1 MTWDLTR
8 RSGRAGDERDE
19 ERGRRGRAVGA
30 GLVAVAV
37 LGAVAVGVGPAGS
50 AAVVVTVDA
59 GAGRVTAGRA
69 GGPAR
74 VMGVVSGELPAGR
87 MTVTALSARR
97 GPVRWVVELAGP
109 GRVVGYLGAQ
119 PGTGAAAGRGT
130 VGLRDADA
138 RWLYGQVAVGDA
150 VEVR

>member
-30 GLVAVAV
+30 GLVTVAV
-37 LGAVAVGVGPAGS
+37 LGAVAVGVGPAAVGPAGS

-69 GGPAR
+69 GGTAR

-87 MTVTALSARR
+87 MTVTGLSARR

-109 GRVVGYLGAQ
+109 GGAVGRL
-119 PGTGAAAGRGT
+119 GAAAGRGT